1 MTTELSIMSYIA
13 DTWMGGDA
21 TGLDADVPLVE
32 LNIID
37 SADIF
42 ELVHHLQDQYRVAV
56 PLQEISPP
64 NFRTVGTIARLIDRL
79 REAGAR

>member
-1 MTTELSIMSYIA
+1 MTTEHSIMSYIA

-42 ELVHHLQDQYRVAV
+42 ELVHHLQEQYRVAV
-56 PLQEISPP
+56 PLREISPP
-64 NFRTVGTIARLIDRL
+64 NFRTVATIAQLIDRL
-79 REAGAR
+79 QEAGVR